1 MSILKII
8 AIVIVIGSLVTFVI
22 QFVKGKS
29 RSSWLFAAT
38 AVLSIVLFVMAD
50 KVEKMKQGAQEV
62 PQQVADGEVS
72 PQVADGEVPEAKEEV
87 PSAETNNFDFADND
101 DDEPSAGEAA
111 AEAPAEAAAE
121 APAEAAAEAPAEA
134 AAEAPAEAAAEAP
147 AEAAAE
153 APAEAAA
160 EAPAEAAAEA
170 PAEAAAEAPAEAAAE
185 APAEAA
191 AEAPAEAA
199 AEAPAE
205 AAAEAPAE
213 AAAEAPAEA
222 AAEAPA
228 EAAVEAHAEAV
239 ENDPLAPKAVAGA
252 PIDDAK
258 IKEVIVFDAS
268 QSKKNKASIKKY
280 HWDFGD
286 GATADTAKATHGY
299 AEVGSYTATLTIE
312 DADGHKATD
321 TRKIDVTRPEAKIR
335 YTQSVKKIADV
346 VSSTSAPAD
355 VTGTATKLY
364 PASNMTLEAK
374 GTLESS
380 DGCTCSLAVVLTGP
394 GCNGMQTKKVSDGGE
409 GSLSVKTTC
418 RSQAGE
424 YTWTVKRTSSG
435 SCACSWTDIK
445 IDGYEN

>member
-62 PQQVADGEVS
+62 PPQVADGEVS

-87 PSAETNNFDFADND
+87 PSAEKNNFDFADND

-111 AEAPAEAAAE
+111 SEAPAEAASEAPAEAAAE
-121 APAEAAAEAPAEA
+121 APAEAAAEAP
-134 AAEAPAEAAAEAP
+134 
-147 AEAAAE
+147 
-153 APAEAAA
+153 
-160 EAPAEAAAEA
+160 
-170 PAEAAAEAPAEAAAE
+170 
-185 APAEAA
+185 
-191 AEAPAEAA
+191 
-199 AEAPAE
+199 
-205 AAAEAPAE
+205 
-213 AAAEAPAEA
+213 
-222 AAEAPA
+222 
-228 EAAVEAHAEAV
+228 AEAV

-286 GATADTAKATHGY
+286 GATADTVKATHGY

>member
-62 PQQVADGEVS
+62 PPQVADGEVS
-72 PQVADGEVPEAKEEV
+72 PQVADGEVPESKEEV

-111 AEAPAEAAAE
+111 SEAPAEAAAE
-121 APAEAAAEAPAEA
+121 AP
-134 AAEAPAEAAAEAP
+134 
-147 AEAAAE
+147 
-153 APAEAAA
+153 
-160 EAPAEAAAEA
+160 
-170 PAEAAAEAPAEAAAE
+170 
-185 APAEAA
+185 
-191 AEAPAEAA
+191 
-199 AEAPAE
+199 
-205 AAAEAPAE
+205 
-213 AAAEAPAEA
+213 
-222 AAEAPA
+222 
-228 EAAVEAHAEAV
+228 AEAV

-418 RSQAGE
+418 RGQAGE

>member
-1 MSILKII
+1 M
-8 AIVIVIGSLVTFVI
+8 
-22 QFVKGKS
+22 
-29 RSSWLFAAT
+29 
-38 AVLSIVLFVMAD
+38 
-50 KVEKMKQGAQEV
+50 
-62 PQQVADGEVS
+62 
-72 PQVADGEVPEAKEEV
+72 
-87 PSAETNNFDFADND
+87 
-101 DDEPSAGEAA
+101 
-111 AEAPAEAAAE
+111 
-121 APAEAAAEAPAEA
+121 
-134 AAEAPAEAAAEAP
+134 
-147 AEAAAE
+147 
-153 APAEAAA
+153 
-160 EAPAEAAAEA
+160 
-170 PAEAAAEAPAEAAAE
+170 
-185 APAEAA
+185 
-191 AEAPAEAA
+191 
-199 AEAPAE
+199 
-205 AAAEAPAE
+205 
-213 AAAEAPAEA
+213 
-222 AAEAPA
+222 
-228 EAAVEAHAEAV
+228 
-239 ENDPLAPKAVAGA
+239 
-252 PIDDAK
+252 
-258 IKEVIVFDAS
+258 
-268 QSKKNKASIKKY
+268 
-280 HWDFGD
+280 
-286 GATADTAKATHGY
+286 
-299 AEVGSYTATLTIE
+299 TIE

>member
-62 PQQVADGEVS
+62 PPQVADGEVS
-72 PQVADGEVPEAKEEV
+72 SQVADGEVPEAKEEV

-205 AAAEAPAE
+205 AAAEAP
-213 AAAEAPAEA
+213 
-222 AAEAPA
+222 
-228 EAAVEAHAEAV
+228 AEAV

>member
-62 PQQVADGEVS
+62 PPQVADGEVS
-72 PQVADGEVPEAKEEV
+72 SQVADGEVPEAKEEV

-121 APAEAAAEAPAEA
+121 AP
-134 AAEAPAEAAAEAP
+134 
-147 AEAAAE
+147 
-153 APAEAAA
+153 
-160 EAPAEAAAEA
+160 
-170 PAEAAAEAPAEAAAE
+170 
-185 APAEAA
+185 
-191 AEAPAEAA
+191 
-199 AEAPAE
+199 
-205 AAAEAPAE
+205 
-213 AAAEAPAEA
+213 
-222 AAEAPA
+222 
-228 EAAVEAHAEAV
+228 AEAV

>member
-62 PQQVADGEVS
+62 PPQVADGEVS
-72 PQVADGEVPEAKEEV
+72 SQVADGEVPEAKEEV

-153 APAEAAA
+153 AP
-160 EAPAEAAAEA
+160 
-170 PAEAAAEAPAEAAAE
+170 
-185 APAEAA
+185 
-191 AEAPAEAA
+191 
-199 AEAPAE
+199 
-205 AAAEAPAE
+205 
-213 AAAEAPAEA
+213 
-222 AAEAPA
+222 
-228 EAAVEAHAEAV
+228 AEAV